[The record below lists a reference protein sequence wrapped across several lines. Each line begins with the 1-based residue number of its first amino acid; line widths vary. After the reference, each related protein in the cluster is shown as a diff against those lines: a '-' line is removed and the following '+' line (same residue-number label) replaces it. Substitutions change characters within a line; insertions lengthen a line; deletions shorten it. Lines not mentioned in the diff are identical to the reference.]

1 MEGNSG
7 KIPVIKKEDVMVPR
21 PVAALVDE
29 LQTFDGEFDERIL
42 ESIGKNSGFYS
53 NDDKV

>member
-21 PVAALVDE
+21 PVAALIDE
-29 LQTFDGEFDERIL
+29 LQTFDGELDERIL
-42 ESIGKNSGFYS
+42 ESIGRNAGFHS

>member
-7 KIPVIKKEDVMVPR
+7 KIPIIKKEDVMVPR
-21 PVAALVDE
+21 PVASLIDE
-29 LQTFDGEFDERIL
+29 LQGFDGEFDERIL
-42 ESIGKNSGFYS
+42 ESIGKNTGFYS

>member
-21 PVAALVDE
+21 PVSSLIDE
-29 LQTFDGEFDERIL
+29 LQGFDGEFDERIL
-42 ESIGKNSGFYS
+42 ESIGKNTGFYS